1 MVKYKDFEGMKVKTI
16 PVVKSIEYNND
27 PIEAEKYKKI
37 LQERI
42 VNMFVSYFKN
52 NLHKELDVNK
62 KDDVNEKGSY

>member
-52 NLHKELDVNK
+52 KLHKNEVTNQKKGDV
-62 KDDVNEKGSY
+62 DGED